1 MLTDLDAAVMAYRE
15 DCVPTFVD
23 SDLICGPNPPNLN
36 PGLSSLSRG
45 YESTYPNLHTESFEE

>member
-15 DCVPTFVD
+15 DCVPTF
-23 SDLICGPNPPNLN
+23 DLICGPNPPNLN